1 MTPSDVRNI
10 ALWYAE
16 TLVKCHGL
24 VVRLGYVEER
34 GSGVYLVGHE
44 AVSRAPTDMRIQSV
58 GEVGPIDFA
67 PRLVHTDTPLGDI
80 FLGRSPV
87 RTPKKSLNT
96 GIVRKPAYLEGLGNH
111 IQPVNIRLSLDILIE
126 AYAGRGLIKYSPD
139 EAKYRVDNGT
149 AMFSAI
155 TNDVSVGALPGKRGY
170 VCTRRD
176 RVVGSF
182 YRPLRGA
189 PDVKRLILSRP
200 FEHLA
205 DSMSALFREVCVK

>member
-10 ALWYAE
+10 ALWYTE
-16 TLVKCHGL
+16 TLVRCHGL
-24 VVRLGYVEER
+24 VVRLAYVEER
-34 GSGVYLVGHE
+34 SSGVYIGGHE
-44 AVSRAPTDMRIQSV
+44 VVSRTPAEMRVQSA
-58 GEVGPIDFA
+58 GEVRPIDFI

-111 IQPVNIRLSLDILIE
+111 IRPVNIRLSLDTLIE
-126 AYAGRGLIKYSPD
+126 AYAGRGLIKYSPG
-139 EAKYRVDNGT
+139 EAKYRVDNGV